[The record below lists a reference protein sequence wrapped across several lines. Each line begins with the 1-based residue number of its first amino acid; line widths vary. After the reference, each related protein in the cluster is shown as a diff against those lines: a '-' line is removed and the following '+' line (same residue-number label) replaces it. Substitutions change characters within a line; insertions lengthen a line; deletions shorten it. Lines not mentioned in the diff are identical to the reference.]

1 MTCDRTTR
9 LATAGESGFLS
20 MPMLRHPAEHYMLGP
35 RKLDESAVRR
45 EFADHQ
51 GITMSS
57 DDDRD
62 TLAFTVELLDR
73 MRKSMAR
80 YMEKNDDVKQAE
92 GGAPKTAAQRR
103 YDKGRTTFVRVDI
116 ARIASGF
123 RVRVSAA
130 NPKEVVGHSE
140 EFAQIYAQAFA
151 DNVTAIADA
160 LADEGVKTVL
170 QDGEGCEGVFA
181 ESRRRNDRWAVK
193 IRHENCPKRINGFCS
208 PSDPGCELYRNGR
221 CVYDT

>member
-1 MTCDRTTR
+1 MRITTR

-20 MPMLRHPAEHYMLGP
+20 MPMMKHGAEHYMLGP
-35 RKLDESAVRR
+35 RSLDEAAIRR
-45 EFADHQ
+45 EFADNP

-62 TLAFTVELLDR
+62 TLSFTVELLDR
-73 MRKSMAR
+73 MRKSMSR
-80 YMEKNDDVKQAE
+80 YMDRTDDVKPVDA
-92 GGAPKTAAQRR
+92 ATPKTAAQRR

-116 ARIASGF
+116 ARVVGGF

-130 NPKEVVGHSE
+130 NPKEVVGRSE
-140 EFAQIYAQAFA
+140 EFARIYAQAFA

-160 LADEGVKTVL
+160 LAEEGVKTVL

-181 ESRRRNDRWAVK
+181 ESRRRNDLWAMK
-193 IRHENCPKRINGFCS
+193 LRHMDCPRRINGFCS
-208 PSDPGCELYRNGR
+208 PSEPGCEMYRNGR
-221 CVYDT
+221 CLYDA